1 MGCDGVTRGEVRRE
15 YLCAPEPK
23 VAGSSPAGRTKFI
36 RGASPLGLPYT
47 LSRLR
52 CALRSVP
59 GAPERSPF
67 SAKAARGSLAAL
79 PRVCSDGNPTLAT
92 SNAPTSV
99 SPSKRSRP
107 APSRSGSQRSMESMR
122 TLNINQ
128 IRLAEEGQ
136 LLVVVDLAPEEDFAF
151 IYRAGMEIG
160 WRPAERALASPA
172 PRLGGWSYADWF
184 G

>member
-1 MGCDGVTRGEVRRE
+1 
-15 YLCAPEPK
+15 
-23 VAGSSPAGRTKFI
+23 
-36 RGASPLGLPYT
+36 
-47 LSRLR
+47 
-52 CALRSVP
+52 
-59 GAPERSPF
+59 
-67 SAKAARGSLAAL
+67 
-79 PRVCSDGNPTLAT
+79 
-92 SNAPTSV
+92 
-99 SPSKRSRP
+99 
-107 APSRSGSQRSMESMR
+107 MR

-184 G
+184 RQILRAAAGEYGATLVIDRNTTWSVPVDVRRQIESAVS